1 MSTTG
6 TTGYAQGNYMSEQ
19 AQGWSDRCC
28 GELSKV
34 VDENPTGA
42 LLTAFGAG
50 LGIGVA
56 LALAVSI
63 PSMRPKRRTMSEE
76 VGHRVLESLQGVL
89 PESISRRFG

>member
-1 MSTTG
+1 MATG
-6 TTGYAQGNYMSEQ
+6 TTGYTQGNYMSEQ
-19 AQGWSDRCC
+19 AQSWTDSCC
-28 GELSKV
+28 NEVSRV

-56 LALAVSI
+56 LAMAISI
-63 PSMRPKRRTMSEE
+63 PAARPKRRSLSEE

-89 PESISRRFG
+89 PESISRRLG